1 MRLGFMIRK
10 SLSEKKMG
18 KSPGSLIFTGEKK
31 LEQPVISVFQYDSH
45 HFEEKQIEDPQELEA
60 YKSGSYPTWIKITG
74 LHDVNKIEKIGDVFN
89 IHPLVLEDILNVNG
103 IIKSED
109 YDEYLFLVAKQ
120 AEFKGFE
127 EELLFE
133 QLSFILTNKCLIT
146 FQEKELDF
154 LEMIADRLRS
164 NKGRIRKQGED
175 YLMYRILDTLVDNYS
190 AILENFD
197 DQINKVEDDFLRQT
211 DSSPLGSI
219 HALRKKVIALRRIIL
234 PLRDAVYAVE
244 RDRIPLFERST
255 FIFFRDLLDHIKKN
269 VETTDNLREAMN
281 GMLEINLSYAN
292 QKMNEVIKL
301 LTVISTI
308 FIPLSFIVGIY
319 GMNFRPESGFL
330 NMPEIT
336 WKYGYITVMGIMLII
351 TLVLIYFFKKKK
363 WF

>member
-1 MRLGFMIRK
+1 MIHK
-10 SLSEKKMG
+10 SLSEKKAG

-31 LEQPVISVFQYDSH
+31 LEHPIITVFQYDSN
-45 HFEEKQIEDPQELEA
+45 HFEEKQIEDPQVLET
-60 YKSGSYPTWIKITG
+60 YKSGSYSTWIKVSG
-74 LHDVNKIEKIGDVFN
+74 LHDVNKIEKIGEVFS

-103 IIKSED
+103 IIKAED

-127 EELLFE
+127 EELLLE

-154 LEMIADRLRS
+154 LEIITDRLRS

-197 DQINKVEDDFLRQT
+197 NQIDKVEDQLLRQT

-234 PLRDAVYAVE
+234 PLR
-244 RDRIPLFERST
+244 
-255 FIFFRDLLDHIKKN
+255 
-269 VETTDNLREAMN
+269 
-281 GMLEINLSYAN
+281 
-292 QKMNEVIKL
+292 
-301 LTVISTI
+301 
-308 FIPLSFIVGIY
+308 
-319 GMNFRPESGFL
+319 
-330 NMPEIT
+330 
-336 WKYGYITVMGIMLII
+336 
-351 TLVLIYFFKKKK
+351 
-363 WF
+363 